1 MPYLRRWRLR
11 RASNNLFWRHIEH
24 GLKPEQDHAKGN
36 QGKPVNL
43 TEFPEKLCEFPPVSY
58 KPRPFFLHTTLSR
71 CNRSTPEEMCKEHHD
86 TDYQQHVN
94 YAAGNVKGQESKQPK
109 ND

>member
-1 MPYLRRWRLR
+1 V
-11 RASNNLFWRHIEH
+11 FWRHVDH
-24 GLKPEQDHAKGN
+24 GLKPEQHHCKNN

-43 TEFPEKLCEFPPVSY
+43 TELHENSCEPLLVRY
-58 KPRPFFLHTTLSR
+58 KQRKFVTYTTLSG
-71 CNRSTPEEMCKEHHD
+71 CGRSTPEEMCEEHHD

-109 ND
+109 SN

>member
-1 MPYLRRWRLR
+1 
-11 RASNNLFWRHIEH
+11 LFWRHIEH

-43 TEFPEKLCEFPPVSY
+43 TELPEKT
-58 KPRPFFLHTTLSR
+58 PRIPARYLQVETIFLHTTLSR
-71 CNRSTPEEMCKEHHD
+71 CGRSTPEEMCKEHHD

-109 ND
+109 NN